1 MAAKGLLEK
10 VASAMALM
18 SVAVVVTGTDACQE
32 DYSLGGQV
40 SVTTTPGTATPGGE
54 PTEAGTVTVTGTVT
68 PAATGTV
75 TVAGTTTAAATAT
88 STPLTQSLSG
98 IVPNENAPSAGF
110 FDELSALSAKDD
122 DSEDSRARAASGTVE
137 KSGNWLGGAFAKG
150 SGSEQW
156 QDADGDGFSDSFE
169 ESANSDLND
178 ANSVPQVE
186 TSSQLDARVRE
197 VDADMDG
204 LSNDDEARRGTNPQ
218 VSDSDGDG
226 KPDGAEVLSGSDPL
240 NISNIALDSDGDG
253 LGDRYEQNR
262 GLNAKGMDSDNDGLR
277 DDLEVVIG
285 SNPLRVDSD
294 GDGLSDGKEFDLG
307 SDPILGEPDRIQ

>member
-1 MAAKGLLEK
+1 M
-10 VASAMALM
+10 
-18 SVAVVVTGTDACQE
+18 
-32 DYSLGGQV
+32 
-40 SVTTTPGTATPGGE
+40 
-54 PTEAGTVTVTGTVT
+54 
-68 PAATGTV
+68 
-75 TVAGTTTAAATAT
+75 
-88 STPLTQSLSG
+88 
-98 IVPNENAPSAGF
+98 
-110 FDELSALSAKDD
+110 
-122 DSEDSRARAASGTVE
+122 
-137 KSGNWLGGAFAKG
+137 
-150 SGSEQW
+150 
-156 QDADGDGFSDSFE
+156 
-169 ESANSDLND
+169 
-178 ANSVPQVE
+178 PQVE